1 LFGVYLNVDP
11 GFFRRSSSHS
21 EEKYSLKN
29 ELFVSGSFINIA
41 DTAAPRGFQLFHGR
55 KGSLH
60 LLVFVEHFPPYL
72 GSDRSVFELCTEAA
86 QSGNKI
92 HFVATQPLRYLLGNR
107 PDDWS
112 YKKNWTTPPPEV
124 HPNISHRYLLVG
136 KMLEKLWSLV
146 WPLAYLLTIILF
158 TQRSIRE
165 LRSFSPDVIVA
176 SHASPIVGLVSV
188 LTSKLCRKPILMM
201 CPDWMAAYAAEL
213 RHQTLHDPGPFLMN
227 TLEIALIRQCNRSV
241 MVTEFLQRVLSTYG
255 VSLKKS
261 EVIPNGVNTTIF
273 SPNKDVKQTRKKYD
287 LVDNTVVLFAG
298 HLDAWTGIEVLS
310 LLSEELVKEVPDARI
325 VLIGAGDAVQQLQ
338 DTLRERNLQ
347 HVLHYVGQK
356 PFSEMP
362 EHIALADVA
371 ICIFPSTL
379 VSHAASPL
387 KLFEYMSTEVA
398 IVATRVAG
406 TAEVLTSKTALLV
419 NPRNKEDICSAVVR
433 LCKDPGLRKELAK
446 EARHLC
452 VERYSWQSL
461 SVSFIRACH
470 TAMNA

>member
-1 LFGVYLNVDP
+1 M
-11 GFFRRSSSHS
+11 
-21 EEKYSLKN
+21 LK
-29 ELFVSGSFINIA
+29 
-41 DTAAPRGFQLFHGR
+41 GR
-55 KGSLH
+55 NGSLR
-60 LLVFVEHFPPYL
+60 LLVFTEHFPPYL
-72 GSDRSVFELCTEAA
+72 GSDRTIFELCMEAA
-86 QSGNKI
+86 RSGNKV
-92 HFVATQPLRYLLGNR
+92 HFVATQPLRYLLGKR
-107 PDDWS
+107 PRDWS

-136 KMLEKLWSLV
+136 KLLEKLWSLS

-158 TQRSIRE
+158 TQKSIRE
-165 LRSFSPDVIVA
+165 LRSFSPDVVVV

-213 RHQTLHDPGPFLMN
+213 RNQTLHDLGPSLIN
-227 TLEIALIRQCNRSV
+227 TLEISLIKQCNRSV
-241 MVTEFLQRVLSTYG
+241 MVTEFLQRVLSNYG

-261 EVIPNGVNTTIF
+261 EVIPNGVNTTFF
-273 SPNKDVKQTRKKYD
+273 SPNKNVESTRRKYD
-287 LVDNTVVLFAG
+287 LLDNTVVLFAG

-310 LLSEELVKEVPDARI
+310 LLSEELAKEVPDARI
-325 VLIGAGDAVQQLQ
+325 VLVGAGDAVQQLQ

-362 EHIALADVA
+362 DHIALADVA

-387 KLFEYMSTEVA
+387 KLFEYMATEVA
-398 IVATRVAG
+398 IVATKVAG
-406 TAEVLTSKTALLV
+406 TAEVLTPKAALLV

-433 LCKDPGLRKELAK
+433 LCKDPGLRKDLAK
-446 EARHLC
+446 EARRLC
-452 VERYSWQSL
+452 VELYSWKSL
-461 SVSFIRACH
+461 SVSFIRACRA
-470 TAMNA
+470 AMNA

>member
-1 LFGVYLNVDP
+1 MLQG
-11 GFFRRSSSHS
+11 RR
-21 EEKYSLKN
+21 
-29 ELFVSGSFINIA
+29 
-41 DTAAPRGFQLFHGR
+41 
-55 KGSLH
+55 GSLR
-60 LLVFVEHFPPYL
+60 LLVFTEHFPPYL
-72 GSDRSVFELCTEAA
+72 GSDRTIFELCMEAA
-86 QSGNKI
+86 RSGNKI
-92 HFVATQPLRYLLGNR
+92 HFVATQPLRYLLGKR
-107 PDDWS
+107 PRDWS
-112 YKKNWTTPPPEV
+112 YKKNWTIPPPEV
-124 HPNISHRYLLVG
+124 HPNISYRYLLVG
-136 KMLEKLWSLV
+136 RLLERLWSLM

-158 TQRSIRE
+158 TQKSIRE
-165 LRSFSPDVIVA
+165 LRSFSPDVTVV

-188 LTSKLCRKPILMM
+188 LASKLCRKPILMM

-213 RHQTLHDPGPFLMN
+213 RNQTLHDLGPALIN
-227 TLEIALIRQCNRSV
+227 TLEIALIKQSNRSI
-241 MVTEFLQRVLSTYG
+241 MVTEFLQRALSTYG

-273 SPNKDVKQTRKKYD
+273 SPNKDAEKTRKKYD
-287 LVDNTVVLFAG
+287 LVDNTIVLFAG

-310 LLSEELVKEVPDARI
+310 LLSEELAKEVPNARI
-325 VLIGAGDAVQQLQ
+325 VLVGAGDAVKQLQ
-338 DTLRERNLQ
+338 ETLRERNLQ

-387 KLFEYMSTEVA
+387 KLFEYMATEVA

-406 TAEVLTSKTALLV
+406 TAEVLTPKAALLV

-433 LCKDPGLRKELAK
+433 LCKDPDLRKELAK
-446 EARHLC
+446 EARRLC
-452 VERYSWQSL
+452 VELYSWQSL

-470 TAMNA
+470 TAINA